1 MEKAVVAKAG
11 WRFVPLLVTAAFL
24 AYLDR
29 VNVSFASLTMNADI
43 GLSAAA
49 YGFGAGVF
57 FLTYVAL
64 EVPSNIILERVGAR
78 RWLSRIMF
86 TWGAV
91 SLCMVFVRGEY
102 SFYFMRALLGI
113 AEAGLY
119 PGVVYFLS
127 TWFPAEYRARIG
139 GFFWL
144 SIPLS
149 TVIGAPISSLI
160 LSLDGIWGL
169 RGWMWL
175 FILESLPTI
184 ALSFVLLRV
193 LTDRP
198 ADAAWLS
205 TEERAWLVQRM
216 AAEHAAPAGERHD
229 PLSALRQPRVLALG
243 LVCFGAVII
252 NYGVSFFLPQ
262 IIKGFGL
269 SNTMVGV
276 VTALPYGAAL
286 LGIPTFGYLSDVT
299 QSRRGCA
306 AAAIIL
312 CAICLA
318 TSTLFAAPVYKMA
331 AIIAAGFFM
340 FGYLPAFWSI
350 PQSFLRGATLAA
362 GIAAINAIANIAG
375 FIGPYL
381 MGYLH
386 DQTGSFEGGLR
397 VLAAIGAL
405 GVMLLLTVRP
415 TRQSAW
421 RMQQHQAESAAR

>member
-1 MEKAVVAKAG
+1 MDKTVITKVG

-29 VNVSFASLTMNADI
+29 VNVSFAALTMNADI

-49 YGFGAGVF
+49 YGFGAGIF
-57 FLTYVAL
+57 FLTYVVL

-78 RWLSRIMF
+78 RWLSRIMLS
-86 TWGAV
+86 WGVV

-102 SFYFMRALLGI
+102 SFYALRALLGV

-149 TVIGAPISSLI
+149 TVIGAPVSGLI
-160 LSLDGIWGL
+160 LGLDGVLGL
-169 RGWMWL
+169 HGWMWL
-175 FILESLPTI
+175 FVLESLPTI
-184 ALSFVLLRV
+184 VLAFVLLRV
-193 LTDRP
+193 ITDRP
-198 ADAAWLS
+198 SEATWLS
-205 TEERAWLVQRM
+205 ADERNWLVQRM
-216 AAEHAAPAGERHD
+216 AAEHAGAEPEGHG
-229 PLSALRQPRVLALG
+229 ALAALKEPRVLAMG
-243 LVCFGAVII
+243 LICFGAVII

-262 IIKGFGL
+262 IVKGFGL
-269 SNTMVGV
+269 SNAMVGI
-276 VTALPYGAAL
+276 VTALPYTAAL
-286 LGIPTFGYLSDVT
+286 LGIPAFGYLSDVT

-306 AAAIIL
+306 TAAIIL

-318 TSTLFAAPVYKMA
+318 GSTLFAAPVYKMA
-331 AIIAAGFFM
+331 AIVAAGFFM
-340 FGYLPAFWSI
+340 FGYLPAFWAV
-350 PQSFLRGATLAA
+350 PQTFLRGAALAS

-375 FIGPYL
+375 FVGPYL

-397 VLAAIGAL
+397 ALAGIGA
-405 GVMLLLTVRP
+405 VATVLFLAINP
-415 TRQSAW
+415 ETRHAW
-421 RMQQHQAESAAR
+421 HAQQQVGRASR